1 MRPNTDAESPPIT
14 DADDNQIFIA
24 ILHFNEV
31 TVGVVEVEAA
41 RESLVIG
48 SVWGMAR
55 ERMQD
60 NDEEKLQNTGE
71 DDNMDPAPQHM
82 NEYIMCIDEHSHI
95 PVLPPAPARAPLVP
109 ERTDFLEG
117 AEAPAAAKVKAFL
130 ARALEATGRVM
141 PQVPPGRWSPGSAT
155 RCCRTIRSR
164 RMAAT

>member
-1 MRPNTDAESPPIT
+1 MQMI
-14 DADDNQIFIA
+14 QIFIA

-71 DDNMDPAPQHM
+71 DDKIDPRKTLRR
-82 NEYIMCIDEHSHI
+82 NN
-95 PVLPPAPARAPLVP
+95 L
-109 ERTDFLEG
+109 F
-117 AEAPAAAKVKAFL
+117 
-130 ARALEATGRVM
+130 
-141 PQVPPGRWSPGSAT
+141 T
-155 RCCRTIRSR
+155 R
-164 RMAAT
+164 